1 MLGERLDMSERRTC
15 CAARWAWISAK
26 EIQPAADSRFMPN
39 AGTVPTYRSGTE
51 SVTASGAEAAPE
63 ERAAALDFLQILA
76 AEVSEGKIDLP
87 CFPDVVVKVSNA
99 LANPETPTDRI
110 VTVVGAEPR
119 LAARILQTANSAA
132 FNNSGKPLTDL
143 RSAITRLG
151 QQMVQGTAMSY
162 AMQQVKDEP
171 ILRSVAKPLAD
182 LWNRSIAVASISQL
196 LAQRCKVRPDEA
208 FVTGLLHGI
217 GKLYIMVR
225 AATRAQGMGS
235 QRPLLELIV
244 GWHASIGKA
253 VLESWSFAEAMC
265 DAIGDQGEV
274 DSRRKH
280 EATLSDVLIAA
291 IVLADALEMPEP
303 RVIGAAGVNAFISIG
318 LTPVDCSAVLAQAV
332 EQIRLVHEAL
342 T

>member
-1 MLGERLDMSERRTC
+1 MS
-15 CAARWAWISAK
+15 
-26 EIQPAADSRFMPN
+26 N
-39 AGTVPTYRSGTE
+39 AGTVPTYRSGSA
-51 SVTASGAEAAPE
+51 SVPASGADAAPE
-63 ERAAALDFLQILA
+63 ERASALDFLQALA
-76 AEVSEGKIDLP
+76 AEVSAGTIDLP
-87 CFPDVVVKVSNA
+87 CFPDVVIKVSNA
-99 LANPETPTDRI
+99 LADPDAPPDRV
-110 VTVVGAEPR
+110 VTIVGAEPR

-132 FNNSGKPLTDL
+132 FKGSGKTLTDL

-151 QQMVQGTAMSY
+151 QQLVQGTAMSY
-162 AMQQVKDEP
+162 AMQQLKDEAT
-171 ILRSVAKPLAD
+171 LRAIAKPLAD
-182 LWNRSIAVASISQL
+182 LWNRSIAVAAISQL

-225 AATRAQGMGS
+225 AAARAQCLGN

-253 VLESWSFAEAMC
+253 VLENWSFPEPVC
-265 DAIGDQGEV
+265 EAIGDQG
-274 DSRRKH
+274 DGDRRRKH
-280 EATLSDVLIAA
+280 QAMLSDVLVAS

-303 RVIGAAGVNAFISIG
+303 RVTGAEGVNAFISIG
-318 LTPVDCSAVLAQAV
+318 LTPADCSAVLSQAA